1 MRSISIPA
9 LLATILLAP
18 ALAPGQDIAEI
29 FSNDAFYE
37 AHGVMSVEGDVP
49 FVADVWT
56 YPGAGDSTRALLGV
70 SLANDAL
77 QFVQSDEGTWRA
89 RYAVRVTAGNGD
101 PIYDRTW
108 EKSVDVDSFDETTL
122 TGETIVFQADLS
134 LPAGQL
140 DLSITVRDRNAEKAS
155 RIEREVQVPDFAP
168 AALGDPIPLK
178 LVRGEGAGADFVVHP
193 SHYYDTAPST
203 IEFLAVASASPGSG
217 PYRLTARLVSREG
230 NRDRTIPEWSAE
242 VAPDSTGIVR
252 TFGALENRE
261 PRFGEYGL
269 EIQLADASGSVVA
282 SREIPLLIAG
292 SSGWIIDNWD
302 DALKLIQYE
311 GTRKEMDILEDVE
324 DPQGRIEAWNCFW
337 AIRDPAPSTAT
348 NEAMQEY
355 FRRLQI
361 AERTWSSALR
371 KGFLSDRGRVFVT
384 LGAPDDIQERPMPRE
399 GRPFEVWTYYR
410 NNVQIVFVDRIGFNN
425 YQLYDQSIPVY
436 QNEVSVIERRKRRF
450 LGERADQCPLLAPAF
465 E

>member
-1 MRSISIPA
+1 MRSISIPV
-9 LLATILLAP
+9 LLTAILLTP
-18 ALAPGQDIAEI
+18 ALSAGQDIAEI

-37 AHGVMSVEGDVP
+37 AHGVLKAEGDVP

-56 YPGAGDSTRALLGV
+56 FPGAGDSTRVLVGV
-70 SLANDAL
+70 SLSNDAL
-77 QFVQSDEGTWRA
+77 QFVQTDEGRWRA
-89 RYAVRVTAGNGD
+89 RYAVRATAENGD
-101 PIYDRTW
+101 PAFDRTW

-134 LPAGQL
+134 LRPGEF
-140 DLSITVRDRNAEKAS
+140 DLSITVRDRNADEAS
-155 RIEREVQVPDFAP
+155 RASREIEVPDFAP
-168 AALGDPIPLK
+168 ATLGDPVPLK

-193 SHYYDTAPST
+193 SHYYDSAPST
-203 IEFLAVASASPGSG
+203 IEFLAVASAAPGSG
-217 PYRLTARLVSREG
+217 PYRLSARLVPKEEG
-230 NRDRTIPEWSAE
+230 RVGTIPEWSAE
-242 VAPDSTGIVR
+242 VAPDSSGIVR

-269 EIQLADASGSVVA
+269 EIQLADSTGSVVA
-282 SREIPLLIAG
+282 NRVIPLLIAG

-311 GTRKEMDILEDVE
+311 GTRKEMDILEDVK
-324 DPQGRIEAWNCFW
+324 DPGSRIEAWNCFW
-337 AIRDPAPSTAT
+337 AIRDPAPSTAS
-348 NEAMQEY
+348 NEAMQDY

-361 AERTWSSALR
+361 ADRTWSSSLR
-371 KGFLSDRGRVFVT
+371 KGFLSDRGRVYVT

-399 GRPFEVWTYYR
+399 GQPFEVWMYYR

-425 YQLYDQSIPVY
+425 YQLLDQSVPVY